1 MKPLL
6 EVKGELKLITINS
19 YKLQK
24 NISDDYTLLIYLK
37 PGEEFSDELTG
48 RDEIDDNSF
57 YDNIKLFIN
66 DKFPSIKISAV
77 KILIGTTLITS
88 FTIAPVAAQSQTYST
103 YTNYSVKA
111 GDTLWKIAN
120 QYGINVTTLKELN
133 NLTSDK
139 IYVGQILKIP
149 QANQNIAIYV
159 NGKLTEF
166 NPKPVIIEGVT
177 YVPIRQIGDAIGA
190 SVWYNSDSRTVGL
203 NYKGTSVAFIVGS
216 TTARVNG
223 EQVTTPESRV
233 INNTTYVPL
242 RFISQTLG
250 LNVDWNDATKAVYI
264 SEKETAYTVKAG
276 DSLWLIATRYG
287 TTTTAIKQANNLTTD
302 TIHVGQKLT
311 IPAQANQDYQ
321 QPAEQNQVYTELT
334 VTYTTH
340 TVVSGDNIWSLSIK
354 YGIPMT
360 ELLAVNNLTTS
371 SQLTI
376 GQKLQVPVHHIPVK
390 PVVSSKHGELLDWW
404 TEAQYVFAINDV
416 AKVTDFQ
423 TGKSFYV
430 KRTIG
435 ANHAD
440 SEPLTANDAAI
451 MKEIWGGT
459 YSWTARAVI
468 VEVDGR
474 RIAASMSSMPHD
486 IQYIY
491 NNNFDGHFDIHFFN
505 STRHSDGQISEDHQ
519 TQIKIAAGI

>member
-1 MKPLL
+1 MATI
-6 EVKGELKLITINS
+6 KGYE
-19 YKLQK
+19 LQK
-24 NISDDYTLLIYLK
+24 NPSNDYTLILYLK
-37 PGEEFSDELTG
+37 AGEEFSGEFSGKKEVEDS
-48 RDEIDDNSF
+48 NF
-57 YDNIKLFIN
+57 YDNIRLFIN
-66 DKFPSIKISAV
+66 DKFPNLKISAV

-88 FTIAPVAAQSQTYST
+88 FTIAPALAQDQS
-103 YTNYSVKA
+103 YTNISYSVKA

-120 QYGINVTTLKELN
+120 QYGITVSALKELN
-133 NLTSDK
+133 KLSSDR

-149 QANQNIAIYV
+149 QANQNVTIYI
-159 NGKLTEF
+159 NGKLTNF
-166 NPKPVIIEGVT
+166 NPNPVIINGVT
-177 YVPIRQIGDAIGA
+177 YVPIKKTSEAIGA
-190 SVWYNSDSRTVGL
+190 SYWYNSDSNTIGI
-203 NYKGTSVAFIVGS
+203 NHNGTDVAFVAGS

-223 EQVTTPESRV
+223 QKVTIQASRV
-233 INNTTYVPL
+233 INNTTYVPI
-242 RFISQTLG
+242 RFFSQTLG
-250 LNVDWNDATKAVYI
+250 FKVDWNETTKSIYL
-264 SEKETAYTVKAG
+264 SENNVTYSVRTG
-276 DSLWLIATRYG
+276 DSLWLIAKNYG
-287 TTTTAIKQANNLTTD
+287 TTVTAIKQANNLTTD
-302 TIHVGQKLT
+302 TIYAGQKLA
-311 IPAQANQDYQ
+311 IPLGTNQSNQ
-321 QPAEQNQVYTELT
+321 TPTNPEPNQVDTKPT

-371 SQLTI
+371 SQLAI

-416 AKVTDFQ
+416 AKVTDYQ

-451 MKEIWGGT
+451 MKEIWGGS

-486 IQYIY
+486 IQYIN
-491 NNNFDGHFDIHFFN
+491 NNNFDGHFDIHFLN
-505 STRHSDGQISEDHQ
+505 STRHSDGQITQEHQ
-519 TQIKIAAGI
+519 NQIKIAAGVQ

>member
-1 MKPLL
+1 M
-6 EVKGELKLITINS
+6 ITIKS

-24 NISDDYTLLIYLK
+24 NISNDYTLLLYLK
-37 PGEEFSDELTG
+37 AGEEFSEELIR
-48 RDEIDDNSF
+48 RDEIEDNNF
-57 YDNIKLFIN
+57 YDYIKLFIN
-66 DKFPSIKISAV
+66 DKFPNLKISAV

-88 FTIAPVAAQSQTYST
+88 FTIAPVVAQSQTYNT
-103 YTNYSVKA
+103 YTNYSVKI

-120 QYGINVTTLKELN
+120 QYGISVTTLKELN
-133 NLTSDK
+133 HLTSDT
-139 IYVGQILKIP
+139 IYIGQILKIP
-149 QANQNIAIYV
+149 QANQSITIYI

-166 NPKPVIIEGVT
+166 NPKPVVTEGVT
-177 YVPIRQIGDAIGA
+177 YVPIRQIGEAIGA
-190 SVWYNSDSRTVGL
+190 SVWYNSDSNTIGI
-203 NYKGTSVAFIVGS
+203 NYNGTSVAFIAGS

-223 EQVTTPESRV
+223 EKVTTPASKI

-250 LNVDWNDATKAVYI
+250 LNVDWNDAKKTVYI

-287 TTTTAIKQANNLTTD
+287 TTATAIKQANNLTSD
-302 TIHVGQKLT
+302 TIYVGQKLA
-311 IPAQANQDYQ
+311 IPAQANQE
-321 QPAEQNQVYTELT
+321 PADQNQVYTEPT

-354 YGIPMT
+354 YGVPMT
-360 ELLAVNNLTTS
+360 ELLAVNNLTMDS
-371 SQLTI
+371 NLTI
-376 GQKLQVPVHHIPVK
+376 GQKLKVPVHHIPVK

-440 SEPLTANDAAI
+440 SEPLTAADAAI
-451 MKEIWGGT
+451 MKEIWGGE

-491 NNNFDGHFDIHFFN
+491 NNDFDGHFDIHFLN
-505 STRHSDGQISEDHQ
+505 STRHSDGQIDESHQ
-519 TQIKIAAGI
+519 TQIKIAAGTQ